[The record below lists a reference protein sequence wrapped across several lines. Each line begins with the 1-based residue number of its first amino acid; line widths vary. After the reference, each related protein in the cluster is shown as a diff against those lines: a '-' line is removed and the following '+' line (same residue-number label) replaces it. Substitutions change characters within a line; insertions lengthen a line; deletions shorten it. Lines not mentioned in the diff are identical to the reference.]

1 MSSINDLY
9 AKFFEMKA
17 AIEAK
22 GGQVNVANLSPSP
35 SELITGIST
44 ISGINEV
51 AEMPT
56 ASASTIGIYR
66 FTGAT
71 NDDFENGK
79 YYMTLLKNGV
89 YSWILV
95 NEEDIPTTDK
105 SMLIAYVITSAG
117 SALSDVAVTITNTS
131 TSEKFVLNTDNHGRI
146 SKEVAAGTYTIS
158 VPETSGY
165 TAPEAQSVTIKANE
179 IDYTYLVFVQ
189 SVSSVFGENS
199 PATIAQVSETI
210 AANNMTSEQVYNTYG
225 WSVGDTHDITLTSG
239 EVIQVRILGFN
250 HDTKSDGSGKAGI
263 TLQMVECLATRYPM
277 NSSNTNAGGYAASVM
292 KTSTLPTIKALLPQ
306 EWQDVI
312 KLVDK
317 KSANGGSTNYS
328 ETLTL
333 SEDIF
338 LLAEIE
344 VFGTTTYAQDGANE
358 GSVYEY
364 WNGKAAADRI
374 KKYDTDADGVA
385 DAATY
390 WWLRSSGYNSANLF
404 CNVSTSGNASGS
416 GASSSRGVAFGFC
429 I

>member
-165 TAPEAQSVTIKANE
+165 TAPETQSVTIKANE

-385 DAATY
+385 DTAAL
-390 WWLRSSGYNSANLF
+390 WWLRSSLYSGTYYF
-404 CNVSTSGNASGS
+404 CTVNTSGSATGN
-416 GASSSRGVAFGFC
+416 GASASRGVAFGFC